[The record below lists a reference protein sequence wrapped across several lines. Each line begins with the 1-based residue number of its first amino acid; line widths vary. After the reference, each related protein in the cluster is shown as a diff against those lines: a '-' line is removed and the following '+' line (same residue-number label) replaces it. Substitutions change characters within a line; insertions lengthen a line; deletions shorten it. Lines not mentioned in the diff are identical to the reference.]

1 MGSVSIS
8 SKSFEGRYFKF
19 TVSQSG
25 TSTSVSWKF
34 EVLGGS
40 SLYYTA
46 SPITLKINGT
56 TVWSKSSITYWND
69 YVFPATTGSTSG
81 THSIGSYG
89 SFTVQ
94 LIGNPNWHTAET
106 VSGTVTLDRPTYP
119 VYYNTMGG
127 SGTFN
132 AQTKT
137 YGINLGLH
145 SHKPTKTGYTFQ
157 GWATSSGSST
167 VAYAAGA
174 TYTGNARLDLFAVWK
189 ADTYAVTY
197 NANGGS
203 GAPANQT
210 KTYGVSLTLQ
220 TGVPTRSLYNF
231 LGWGTSASATTVA
244 YAPGATYTGN
254 SALNLYAIWELAY
267 VKPRIT
273 NYTVTRTNDAGEP
286 TEDGT
291 WAVVSFN
298 WATDR
303 DVTSVKMEWKLASET
318 SYPSGNSETVDDA
331 SGTNGVVNTKIGN
344 GTLSA
349 DNTYTFKVTVMDS
362 IDSSD
367 EIRSMSSMEF
377 TLDLLAG
384 GKGAAFGKAAETEN
398 LLDVDWNLKVNGD
411 ILFTDASGTRQNLLS
426 LGLNPITSTTNDTP
440 ANWVKL
446 GTGVG
451 YYNKASQLINQPTT
465 NFFIDSKVYG
475 NTVHQIAYLRGNTPK
490 MWLRSGNASGWSCNW
505 IPMNFNPSASAR
517 GNAGQVSL
525 AAAALTKLTL
535 NTWVARN
542 DTTFTFSNGGIYC
555 PYAGTVM
562 VSGSI
567 YYYSSQNICGV
578 YIYKNSSEVHST
590 LQVGGNGGMTSGS
603 ALISVAA
610 GDIIYLYARPWVA
623 CSCYDDNTATSLMV
637 TYV

>member
-1 MGSVSIS
+1 MGSASIT

-25 TSTSVSWKF
+25 TSTSVNWTF

-56 TVWSKSSITYWND
+56 TVWSKSSITYWD
-69 YVFPATTGSTSG
+69 AYAFPAAKGSTSG
-81 THSIGSYG
+81 TYNVGGYG
-89 SFTVQ
+89 SVSIQ
-94 LIGNPNWHTAET
+94 LIGNPNWHAAET

-157 GWATSSGSST
+157 GWATSSTSST

-210 KTYGVSLTLQ
+210 KTYGVTLKLQ
-220 TGVPTRSLYNF
+220 TGVPTRTNYNF

-244 YAPGATYTGN
+244 YAPGANYTGN
-254 SALNLYAIWELAY
+254 TRLDLYAIWELAY

-273 NYTVTRTNDAGEP
+273 NLLVDRCDSGGTP

-291 WAVVSFN
+291 YAVVAFN

-303 DVTSVKMEWKLASET
+303 DVTSVKIEWKLASAT
-318 SYPSGNSETVDDA
+318 SYPSGNSKTVST
-331 SGTNGVVNTKIGN
+331 SGTSGTVNTVVGS
-344 GTLSA
+344 GSLSA
-349 DNTYTFKVTVMDS
+349 DNTYTIRVTVTDS

-367 EIRSMSSMEF
+367 ETRTLSSMEF

-384 GKGAAFGKAAETEN
+384 GKGAAFGKAAELEDTLE
-398 LLDVDWNLKVNGD
+398 VDWTTKFNGPLIATD
-411 ILFTDASGTRQNLLS
+411 IDLAISDAEYRELADLLNGIDEDYVTPDYGVAADYVVGRGEDGVFAWEKWNSGKMV
-426 LGLNPITSTTNDTP
+426 LNIREKRYFQFNI
-440 ANWVKL
+440 ANWN
-446 GTGVG
+446 
-451 YYNKASQLINQPTT
+451 YY
-465 NFFIDSKVYG
+465 
-475 NTVHQIAYLRGNTPK
+475 R
-490 MWLRSGNASGWSCNW
+490 
-505 IPMNFNPSASAR
+505 PSSAC
-517 GNAGQVSL
+517 V
-525 AAAALTKLTL
+525 
-535 NTWVARN
+535 
-542 DTTFTFSNGGIYC
+542 
-555 PYAGTVM
+555 
-562 VSGSI
+562 
-567 YYYSSQNICGV
+567 YYYPIYFTEPPFIKTLDGKSDMAGFVDLYCVGLHEDNFQFWVNMSSAVNTNVELFICLEG
-578 YIYKNSSEVHST
+578 K
-590 LQVGGNGGMTSGS
+590 
-603 ALISVAA
+603 
-610 GDIIYLYARPWVA
+610 WK
-623 CSCYDDNTATSLMV
+623 
-637 TYV
+637 

>member
-25 TSTSVSWKF
+25 TSTSVNWTF

-56 TVWSKSSITYWND
+56 TVYSISSITYWD
-69 YVFPATTGSTSG
+69 SYTFPAAKGSKTGTYN
-81 THSIGSYG
+81 IGSYG
-89 SFTVQ
+89 SFTVS
-94 LIGNPNWHTAET
+94 LSGNPNWHAAET

-137 YGINLGLH
+137 YGINLQLH
-145 SHKPTKTGYTFQ
+145 THKPTKTGYTFQ
-157 GWATSSGSST
+157 GWATSEGSTT

-210 KTYGVSLTLQ
+210 KTYGVTLKLQ
-220 TGVPTRSLYNF
+220 TGVPTRTNYNF

-244 YAPGATYTGN
+244 YAPGANYTGN
-254 SALNLYAIWELAY
+254 SKLDLYAIWELAY

-273 NYTVTRTNDAGEP
+273 NLLVDRCDSGGTS

-291 WAVVSFN
+291 YAVVAFN

-303 DVTSVKMEWKLASET
+303 DVTSVKIEWKLASET
-318 SYPSGNSETVDDA
+318 SYPSGNSKTVSA
-331 SGTNGVVNTKIGN
+331 SGTSGTVNTVVGSGAI
-344 GTLSA
+344 SA
-349 DNTYTFKVTVMDS
+349 DNTYTLKVTVADS
-362 IDSSD
+362 IDNSN
-367 EIRSMSSMEF
+367 ETRTLSSMEF

-398 LLDVDWNLKVNGD
+398 LLEVDWKLKVNDDITTDGGLIVGSDITTGGHLLVDKDLVVGGTIYPKELLPGD
-411 ILFTDASGTRQNLLS
+411 DLNKIIAPGNYVCNYSSYAAQLLNCPTSVAFTLEVLQTNPEGCVQRLTSYLTDSSYVYTRRIYQGTISEWQVSPTKVVYNRHNLYYTSSTSWFYTGASITIPKYSIFGICAEAIYSYSRPTGTAIAS
-426 LGLNPITSTTNDTP
+426 SSTNFNNSYVISSDFGTY
-440 ANWVKL
+440 
-446 GTGVG
+446 GTGVSWTG
-451 YYNKASQLINQPTT
+451 YTGGSNMTYYIWAKYLSAASNYV
-465 NFFIDSKVYG
+465 D
-475 NTVHQIAYLRGNTPK
+475 
-490 MWLRSGNASGWSCNW
+490 
-505 IPMNFNPSASAR
+505 
-517 GNAGQVSL
+517 
-525 AAAALTKLTL
+525 
-535 NTWVARN
+535 
-542 DTTFTFSNGGIYC
+542 
-555 PYAGTVM
+555 
-562 VSGSI
+562 
-567 YYYSSQNICGV
+567 YS
-578 YIYKNSSEVHST
+578 YWY
-590 LQVGGNGGMTSGS
+590 M
-603 ALISVAA
+603 
-610 GDIIYLYARPWVA
+610 PF
-623 CSCYDDNTATSLMV
+623 
-637 TYV
+637 